1 MDLHDSPSD
10 AAFRA
15 RLRVWLEA
23 EVPRHGPPPDAS
35 ASKARRDYDTRWQK
49 KLFDAGYAGLGWP
62 RAFGGA
68 EAALAEQLIYY
79 EETARADAP
88 YIGAN
93 FIGMMHGGPTLIA
106 EGSDAQKAFHLPA
119 ILRGEHVWCQGFS
132 EPGAGS
138 DLAALRTRAVR
149 EGDEY
154 VVHGHKIWST
164 RAHIADYCELLVRT
178 DPDAPK
184 HKGITWLI
192 LPMDQPGVEVRP
204 IATLEGESHFCEV
217 FLDGARVPVANRV
230 GAENDGW
237 RVANVTLRFER
248 GTSFAQHIITLRTQL
263 RRLVAL
269 VRSGALGGGASPSA
283 TPSPGLSD
291 RWTSDPRLRHRVGVL
306 AANVEALWR
315 LTQMCVSEA
324 DRTGVPSLVGSAVKL
339 RYSELYQ
346 EIGELGLELLGR
358 EGLSMADGGG
368 LPQADLLHDYL
379 WSIQF
384 TISGGT
390 SQVQRDIIAER
401 ILGLPREPRR

>member
-1 MDLHDSPSD
+1 MDLHDSPAD
-10 AAFRA
+10 AAW
-15 RLRVWLEA
+15 RLQLRTWLER
-23 EVPRHGPPPDAS
+23 EVPLHGPPPPAS
-35 ASKARRDYDTRWQK
+35 ANRERRDYDTRWQR
-49 KLFDAGYAGLGWP
+49 KLFEAGYAGLGWP
-62 RAFGGA
+62 KAFGGA
-68 EAALAEQLIYY
+68 EAPLAQQLIYY
-79 EETARADAP
+79 EETARANAP

-93 FIGMMHGGPTLIA
+93 FIGIMHGGPTLIA

-149 EGDEY
+149 EGDHY
-154 VVHGHKIWST
+154 VVTGHKIWST

-184 HKGITWLI
+184 HKGISWLI

-204 IATLEGESHFCEV
+204 IDTLEGESHFCEV

-248 GTSFAQHIITLRTQL
+248 GTSFAQHVITLRTQL
-263 RRLVAL
+263 HRLVAL
-269 VRSGALGGGASPSA
+269 ARDRLG
-283 TPSPGLSD
+283 
-291 RWTSDPRLRHRVGVL
+291 RWSDPALRQRVGL
-306 AANVEALWR
+306 LEANVEALWR
-315 LTQMCVSEA
+315 LTQMAVSEA
-324 DRTGVPSLVGSAVKL
+324 SRTGVPSLVGSAVKL

-346 EIGELGLELLGR
+346 EIGELGMQLLGR
-358 EGLSMADGGG
+358 EALSMEDAAD
-368 LPQADLLHDYL
+368 LPLAELLHDYL

>member
-1 MDLHDSPSD
+1 MNLQDSPSD
-10 AAFRA
+10 LAW
-15 RLRVWLEA
+15 RLRLRAWLEA
-23 EVPRHGPPPDAS
+23 EVPRHGPPPPAS
-35 ASKARRDYDTRWQK
+35 ANRERRDYDTRWQR
-49 KLFDAGYAGLGWP
+49 KLHEAGYAGLGWP
-62 RAFGGA
+62 KAFGGA
-68 EAALAEQLIYY
+68 EAALALQLIYY
-79 EETARADAP
+79 EETARANAP

-93 FIGMMHGGPTLIA
+93 FIGIMHGGPTLIA
-106 EGSDAQKAFHLPA
+106 EGSDAQKSFHLPA
-119 ILRGEHVWCQGFS
+119 ILAGDHVWCQGFS

-149 EGDEY
+149 DGDGY
-154 VVHGHKIWST
+154 RVDGHKIWST
-164 RAHIADYCELLVRT
+164 RAQIADYCELLVRT

-192 LPMDQPGVEVRP
+192 LPMDQKGVEIRP
-204 IATLEGESHFCEV
+204 IDTLEGESHFCEI
-217 FLDGARVPVANRV
+217 FLDGAHVPVANRV

-248 GTSFAQHIITLRTQL
+248 GTSFAQHIITLRSQL
-263 RRLVAL
+263 ARLVAL
-269 VRSGALGGGASPSA
+269 ARGPLACWNDVRLQA
-283 TPSPGLSD
+283 
-291 RWTSDPRLRHRVGVL
+291 RVAHLEAHVD
-306 AANVEALWR
+306 ALWR

-324 DRTGVPSLVGSAVKL
+324 ARTGVPSLVGSAVKL

-346 EIGELGLELLGR
+346 EIGELGMELLGR
-358 EGLSMADGGG
+358 EGLSLDDAGG
-368 LPQADLLHDYL
+368 LPQAELLHDYL

>member
-1 MDLHDSPSD
+1 MNLHDSASD
-10 AAFRA
+10 AAFRQ
-15 RLRVWLEA
+15 RLRTWLER
-23 EVPRHGPPPDAS
+23 EVPRHGPPPPAS
-35 ASKARRDYDTRWQK
+35 ASRARRDYDTAWQK
-49 KLFDAGYAGLGWP
+49 KLFDAGYAGMGWP
-62 RAFGGA
+62 KAYGGA

-93 FIGMMHGGPTLIA
+93 FIGMMHGGPTLMA
-106 EGSDAQKAFHLPA
+106 EGSEAQKAFHLPA

-154 VVHGHKIWST
+154 VVTGQKIWST

-192 LPMDQPGVEVRP
+192 LPMDQPGVDVRP
-204 IATLEGESHFCEV
+204 IDTLEGESHFCEI
-217 FLDGARVPVANRV
+217 FLDGARVPVENRV

-237 RVANVTLRFER
+237 RVVNVTLRFER
-248 GTSFAQHIITLRTQL
+248 GTSFAQHIITLRSQL
-263 RRLVAL
+263 ARLVAL
-269 VRSGALGGGASPSA
+269 ARGPLG
-283 TPSPGLSD
+283 
-291 RWTSDPRLRHRVGVL
+291 RWSDPSLRQRAGRLE
-306 AANVEALWR
+306 ANVEALWR
-315 LTQMCVSEA
+315 LTQMAVSEA

-346 EIGELGLELLGR
+346 EIGELGMELLGR
-358 EGLSMADGGG
+358 EGLAMSDAMGPAIGDPAVSGSAAAGG
-368 LPQADLLHDYL
+368 LPLADLLHDYL

-390 SQVQRDIIAER
+390 SHVQRDIIAER